1 MITKTLTAD
10 EIKYLPASLGV
21 SALADIEKALLDYLN
36 SYIASLVAKNKADEK
51 AAKVAVLLEADNAEV
66 KALYDKVVA
75 AKVAEAEAVK

>member
-21 SALADIEKALLDYLN
+21 SKLAQIEAALLAYLE

-51 AAKVAVLLEADNAEV
+51 AAKIAVLVEADNAEV
-66 KALYDKVVA
+66 DALYDKVVA
-75 AKVAEAEAVK
+75 AKVAEAEVK